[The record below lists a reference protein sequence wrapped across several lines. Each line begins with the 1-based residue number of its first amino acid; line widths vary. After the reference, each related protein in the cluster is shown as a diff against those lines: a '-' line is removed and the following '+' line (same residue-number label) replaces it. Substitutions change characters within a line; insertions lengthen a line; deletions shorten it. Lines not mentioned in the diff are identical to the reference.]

1 MKKIKI
7 QRKYF
12 ITSAVFAITTML
24 VLAMYIMLNSHKTP
38 AQETKK
44 VQLCDIN
51 IPCNEG
57 FECLKFEDEPKPICW
72 QGDPCQKC
80 ESKKCEILE
89 SFPGQ
94 VTCL

>member
-12 ITSAVFAITTML
+12 ITSAIFGVISML
-24 VLAMYIMLNSHKTP
+24 VIAMFLLTNSHKTP
-38 AQETKK
+38 AQQIDK

-51 IPCNEG
+51 IACETG
-57 FECLKFEDEPKPICW
+57 LECLKFEDEPKPICW

-80 ESKKCEILE
+80 DSKKCEILE

-94 VTCL
+94 VKCL